1 MTLLHHLQEVAAHTR
16 EAPTAATT
24 ATETTG
30 GTATGATGTAGE
42 EEAATSTAAAAADSA
57 ATNRFR
63 LRRAATS
70 GSDWGL
76 ATKAGNSTSSTTLA
90 ECLVGGR
97 GCISL

>member
-42 EEAATSTAAAAADSA
+42 EEAATSTAAAADSA